1 MKKFQKL
8 TSESMLDS
16 GSFYNLITEKL
27 VNKLKLNI
35 KKNKKINSQS
45 TVYDQFVWLNF
56 QIKFFKNNKFYFQD
70 FKENFLISN
79 CIPTDLL
86 FGNQFIRKFKVHYN

>member
-35 KKNKKINSQS
+35 QKKQKIKSQS
-45 TVYDQFVWLNF
+45 TLYDQFV
-56 QIKFFKNNKFYFQD
+56 
-70 FKENFLISN
+70 
-79 CIPTDLL
+79 
-86 FGNQFIRKFKVHYN
+86 